1 MRRLAL
7 SSSRSS
13 ESGASSGDWRT
24 LPFGRRTVIIGVVN
38 TTPDSFSGDG
48 VGDDPERACNL
59 GLRLIEAGAD
69 ILDVGG
75 ESTRPGATP
84 ISEDEEIRRV
94 LPAISALRGLVDVPL
109 SVDTTKSG
117 VARAALEAGA
127 SIVND
132 VSGLRA
138 DVGVADA
145 AADYGAALILGHWAR
160 SEWATGLSPRADVV
174 AQVAGH
180 LSEAT
185 GWAVQRGVERDHIW
199 LDPGLGFGKQPETT
213 LVLMRRLSEV
223 AASGH
228 PVVVGPSRKGFIGRV
243 LATDPTRDWEGAAA
257 LVSLAIASGVHA
269 VRVHDVSR
277 LALVARMADAIAGR
291 VA

>member
-1 MRRLAL
+1 L
-7 SSSRSS
+7 
-13 ESGASSGDWRT
+13 
-24 LPFGRRTVIIGVVN
+24 GRRTVIIGVVN

-48 VGDDPERACNL
+48 VGDDPGRACDL
-59 GLRLIEAGAD
+59 GLRLVEAGAD

-84 ISEDEEIRRV
+84 ISEDEEMRRV

-117 VARAALEAGA
+117 VARAALRAGA

-138 DVGVADA
+138 DVGVANA
-145 AADYGAALILGHWAR
+145 AADYGAALILGHWSR
-160 SEWATGLSPRADVV
+160 RMWATGLTPRADVV

-180 LSEAT
+180 LSEAI
-185 GWAVQRGVERDHIW
+185 GWAVQRGVERDQIW
-199 LDPGLGFGKQPETT
+199 LDPGLGFGKRPETT
-213 LVLMRRLSEV
+213 LVLMRRLSEL
-223 AASGH
+223 AARGH

-277 LALVARMADAIAGR
+277 MTLVARMADAITAAWPG
-291 VA
+291 